1 MRCVFKDGNREGK
14 QVRKRELE
22 KFKKLLL
29 EERDRIVEEMHRENE
44 SLSKSQRESAGD
56 LSGYAF
62 HMADAGT
69 DASQRAFAGSMI
81 TADQKILFE
90 IDEALMRIKDRL
102 YGVCQKCKR
111 GITKERLEIVPYARL
126 CRKCMNET
134 EEGT

>member
-1 MRCVFKDGNREGK
+1 M
-14 QVRKRELE
+14 RKRELE

-29 EERDRIVEEMHRENE
+29 EERDSVGEEMHRENE
-44 SLSKSQRESAGD
+44 SLSKSQRDSAGD

-90 IDEALMRIKDRL
+90 IDEALVRIKDRV

-111 GITKERLEIVPYARL
+111 NITKERLEIVPYARL
-126 CRKCMNET
+126 CRKCMNDT

>member
-1 MRCVFKDGNREGK
+1 MRCVFKDGSRGGK

-29 EERDRIVEEMHRENE
+29 EERDSVVEEVHRENE
-44 SLSKSQRESAGD
+44 SLSKSQRDSAGD

-69 DASQRAFAGSMI
+69 DAYQRNFAANMI
-81 TADQKILFE
+81 TAEQKILFE
-90 IDEALMRIKDRL
+90 IDEALVRIKDRV

-111 GITKERLEIVPYARL
+111 SISKERLLIVSYARL
-126 CRKCMNET
+126 CRRCMNDT
-134 EEGT
+134 EEG